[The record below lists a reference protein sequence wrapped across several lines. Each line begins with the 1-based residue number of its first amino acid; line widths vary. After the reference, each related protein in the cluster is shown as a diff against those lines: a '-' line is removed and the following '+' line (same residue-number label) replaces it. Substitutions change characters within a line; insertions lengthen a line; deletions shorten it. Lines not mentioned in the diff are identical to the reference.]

1 MIQLVRISPST
12 TFILDMWT
20 LTCLPTKVVI
30 ICENLILL
38 DDESHDFSFDLKA
51 LEPSI
56 FKRRWQILRDFDP
69 SPHLVGRNFLIFSFI
84 FWAMQQLNIFIL
96 KFPDLYP

>member
-1 MIQLVRISPST
+1 MIQLVRILPST

-38 DDESHDFSFDLKA
+38 ADESHDFSF
-51 LEPSI
+51 
-56 FKRRWQILRDFDP
+56 
-69 SPHLVGRNFLIFSFI
+69 
-84 FWAMQQLNIFIL
+84 
-96 KFPDLYP
+96 